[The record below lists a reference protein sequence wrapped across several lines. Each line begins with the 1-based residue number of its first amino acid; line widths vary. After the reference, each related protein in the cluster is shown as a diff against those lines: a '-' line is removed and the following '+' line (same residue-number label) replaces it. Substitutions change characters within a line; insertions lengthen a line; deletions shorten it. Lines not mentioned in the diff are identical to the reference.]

1 MSPTHAHH
9 RPRAIGLA
17 VAALLALLAQPV
29 ALAAQ
34 IAPREYAARR
44 DSLLARVDSGA
55 VLAFG
60 AVEPVTYWPPF
71 SQLPSFEYLTGFGEP
86 DAVLLLVK
94 RGGTRSATVFV
105 PPRNPGMELFVG
117 SRTGPAEIAARTQ
130 MTGRPI
136 GELRAAVDSLVAAG
150 LPLHVVGDV
159 HTGDFADADSLT
171 RGARFV
177 EALRRGRPALAV
189 QSIDSVVTRLRAR
202 KSAAEIAL
210 LRRAVDI
217 SVAAHRE
224 AMRATAPGCNE
235 GEIQALMEGVFRRL
249 GGDRP
254 AYGSIVGSG
263 PNALVLHYDRNTRN
277 MEAGDL
283 LLIDA
288 AAAFGHYAA
297 DVTRTMPVSGRFT
310 PEQRAVYEI
319 VLAAQKAF
327 VRQIRP
333 GGSMRAASD
342 SGRAIVTAGLARLGL
357 TEGPDAMFDSP
368 ECPPAG
374 CSQVG
379 LYAWHGYGGHGL
391 GLEVHDPAQ
400 YYFEPNLFA
409 PGDVFTVE
417 PGIYVNPVRLDLLP
431 DTPRNRAMIARLRP
445 VMQRYRNV
453 GVRIEDDYLVTERGV
468 DWLSASVPREVAEV
482 EALMREPSP
491 PLPGGGSCGKPRS

>member
-1 MSPTHAHH
+1 MPLTHARP
-9 RPRAIGLA
+9 RPRATAA
-17 VAALLALLAQPV
+17 VAALLVTLALPA

-44 DSLLARVDSGA
+44 DSLLARIDSGA

-94 RGGTRSATVFV
+94 RGGTRAATLFV
-105 PPRNPGMELFVG
+105 PPRDARMELIVG
-117 SRTGPAEIAARTQ
+117 SRTGPAEA
-130 MTGRPI
+130 TGRAGMHGRPL
-136 GELRAAVDSLVAAG
+136 GELRATVDSLVGAG
-150 LPLHVVGDV
+150 LPLHVVSDV
-159 HTGDFADADSLT
+159 HTADFAGADSLT
-171 RGARFV
+171 RGARFMA
-177 EALRRGRPALAV
+177 ELRRGRPALAV
-189 QSIDSVVTRLRAR
+189 HALDTVVARLRAR

-224 AMRATAPGCNE
+224 AMRATEPGCNE
-235 GEIQALMEGVFRRL
+235 GEIQALMEGVFRRR

-288 AAAFGHYAA
+288 AAAVGHYAA

-333 GGSMRAASD
+333 
-342 SGRAIVTAGLARLGL
+342 AGA
-357 TEGPDAMFDSP
+357 
-368 ECPPAG
+368 
-374 CSQVG
+374 
-379 LYAWHGYGGHGL
+379 
-391 GLEVHDPAQ
+391 
-400 YYFEPNLFA
+400 
-409 PGDVFTVE
+409 
-417 PGIYVNPVRLDLLP
+417 
-431 DTPRNRAMIARLRP
+431 
-445 VMQRYRNV
+445 
-453 GVRIEDDYLVTERGV
+453 
-468 DWLSASVPREVAEV
+468 
-482 EALMREPSP
+482 
-491 PLPGGGSCGKPRS
+491 